1 MAKRILMPLSGRER
15 DEAVLSLVGALS
27 PESGV
32 TVRLLRVSPI
42 PEMILE
48 PSGRVVA
55 YVNQEMERL
64 SSEGLADLKIAQL
77 QLDGMPVERVVRF
90 GEPVAEILHEAEAWG
105 ADLIV
110 LTASRRGRLWSAL
123 FPGVADQVSRTAPT
137 PTLILRV

>member
-1 MAKRILMPLSGRER
+1 MPLSGRER

>member
-105 ADLIV
+105 ADLIA